1 MSRHRDIGL
10 RVTITA
16 AALIVLV
23 LRAIWPKLRLDAIS
37 LGLLVV
43 AALPWLA
50 GLFESLE
57 FPGGWKV
64 SFRKLEEAAASIP
77 NTVAGDST
85 PEEPPSY
92 LDIRDRDPNL
102 ALVGLRI
109 EIEKR
114 LRQIADHHGIESRNP
129 SIGALM
135 RALGQHEVFPSGV
148 RAALDEIVRAG
159 NAAAHGARVP
169 DGVDDFAFT
178 EGPRI
183 LAWLDEAAASS

>member
-1 MSRHRDIGL
+1 MTRRRDTTL
-10 RVTITA
+10 RVLISVVA
-16 AALIVLV
+16 LAALSA
-23 LRAIWPKLRLDAIS
+23 RAIWPNLRLDSIS

-43 AALPWLA
+43 AAVPWLS

-64 SFRKLEEAAASIP
+64 SFRKLEAAAAAIP
-77 NTVAGDST
+77 VVTTGDT
-85 PEEPPSY
+85 RRVDEPSY
-92 LDIRDRDPNL
+92 LDVRERDPNL

-114 LRQIADHHGIESRNP
+114 LRNIAERHGVESRNP
-129 SIGALM
+129 SVGALM
-135 RALGQHEVFPSGV
+135 RALTQHEVIPGSI
-148 RAALDEIVRAG
+148 RSALEEIIRAG

-183 LAWLDEAAASS
+183 LAWLDEAAVP